1 MVVSPLTTLALFL
14 MGGVAGVLGAL
25 LGLGGGVFLVPFF
38 VLVLRLPMHT
48 AVGVSLTTVIA
59 TSSVVSAGTA
69 GRRLMNMRLGMTLE
83 VATTAGALT
92 GGIVATA
99 LSARTLQALF
109 GIVAIATALTML
121 SRLERRNVRPVAA
134 GTGPG
139 RLGGRFHE
147 AESGGEVV
155 YSVKRLPLGL
165 AASFVAG
172 SVSSL
177 LGVGG
182 GIIKVP
188 ALNAWCGVPLRAAA
202 ATSAFMIGV
211 TATVGAFIYFWH
223 GDVVPLIAAPAVLGV
238 LAGSRAGF
246 AIGERARAKWLKFL
260 MAVVLF
266 VVAALM
272 LGRAV
277 L

>member
-1 MVVSPLTTLALFL
+1 MMISATLALALFL
-14 MGGVAGVLGAL
+14 IGAVAGVLGAL

-38 VLVLRLPMHT
+38 VLVLHMPMHL

-83 VATTAGALT
+83 VATTAGALA
-92 GGIVATA
+92 GGLVATSLA
-99 LSARTLQALF
+99 PHTLQALF
-109 GIVAIATALTML
+109 GIVTAATAIVMVA
-121 SRLERRNVRPVAA
+121 RLERRNVSPA
-134 GTGPG
+134 GCGLEPG
-139 RLGGRFHE
+139 RLGGRFYE

-155 YSVKRLPLGL
+155 YAVRRLPLGL
-165 AASFVAG
+165 AASFIAG

-211 TATVGAFIYFWH
+211 TASVGAMIYFWH
-223 GDVVPLIAAPAVLGV
+223 GQVVPSIAAAAVLGV

-246 AIGERARAKWLKFL
+246 AIGARARAKWLKLL
-260 MAVVLF
+260 MAVVLL
-266 VVAALM
+266 VVSVLM
-272 LGRAV
+272 LVRAV
-277 L
+277 S

>member
-1 MVVSPLTTLALFL
+1 MLISPTTTLALFL
-14 MGGVAGVLGAL
+14 MGGLAGVLGAL

-38 VLVLRLPMHT
+38 VLVLHLPMHT

-59 TSSVVSAGTA
+59 TSSVISAGTA

-83 VATTAGALT
+83 VATSAGALM
-92 GGIVATA
+92 GGIVATT
-99 LSARTLQALF
+99 LSARTLQGLF
-109 GIVAIATALTML
+109 GAVAAATAVVMLT
-121 SRLERRNVRPVAA
+121 RLERRNVRPVAA
-134 GTGPG
+134 GAHPG
-139 RLGGRFHE
+139 RLGGRFYE

-155 YSVKRLPLGL
+155 YAVRRLPLGL
-165 AASFVAG
+165 GASFVAG

-223 GDVVPLIAAPAVLGV
+223 GDVVPMIAAPAVLGV

-246 AIGERARAKWLKFL
+246 VIAERARAKWLKLL
-260 MAVVLF
+260 MALILF
-266 VVAALM
+266 VVAGLM
-272 LGRAV
+272 LARAV
-277 L
+277 V